1 MCVAQ
6 GLAGK
11 KHHQVQT
18 DDMNP
23 GLLVTGKVLKEQMKG
38 IFFFFSPSMVCN
50 SGDLN
55 LRSFSSCLFLA
66 DLANSYSC

>member
-11 KHHQVQT
+11 KHHQVQI

-38 IFFFFSPSMVCN
+38 IFFFFFP
-50 SGDLN
+50 
-55 LRSFSSCLFLA
+55 LA
-66 DLANSYSC
+66 WCEILET